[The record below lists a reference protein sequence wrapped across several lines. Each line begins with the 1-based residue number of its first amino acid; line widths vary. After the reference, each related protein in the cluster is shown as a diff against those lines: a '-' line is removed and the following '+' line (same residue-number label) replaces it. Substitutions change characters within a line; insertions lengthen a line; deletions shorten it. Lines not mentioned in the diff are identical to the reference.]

1 MAAFIPGASP
11 PLVKI
16 AIRFILLTT
25 SDNDIVFHHM
35 CLFYMKKG
43 QMKSFNR
50 ALFLTRSSANRH
62 FKYRSIPICVKNGF
76 IP

>member
-35 CLFYMKKG
+35 YLFYMKKG

-50 ALFLTRSSANRH
+50 ALFLTGSSSNRH

-76 IP
+76 IA

>member
-50 ALFLTRSSANRH
+50 ALFLTASSTKPQ
-62 FKYRSIPICVKNGF
+62 FKNRSIPIYPKNGF
-76 IP
+76 IA

>member
-50 ALFLTRSSANRH
+50 ALF
-62 FKYRSIPICVKNGF
+62 
-76 IP
+76 